1 MKRLTYILFMIVFG
15 ITLSCNTKKLIT
27 TTDTKKET
35 TETTETNIIKD
46 SLQKGLTIESTDTK
60 SNLIEESV
68 IRFDSVSSITINPDR
83 SVTATGRNLR
93 IIQKRSDAV
102 ETSQRVHIDTTKV
115 QNTQE
120 TALEEKKE
128 IIDTTQVQKDIKR
141 KVSFVFVQ
149 FGLIILILLAL
160 AYWGLKKYFT

>member
-1 MKRLTYILFMIVFG
+1 MIVFG